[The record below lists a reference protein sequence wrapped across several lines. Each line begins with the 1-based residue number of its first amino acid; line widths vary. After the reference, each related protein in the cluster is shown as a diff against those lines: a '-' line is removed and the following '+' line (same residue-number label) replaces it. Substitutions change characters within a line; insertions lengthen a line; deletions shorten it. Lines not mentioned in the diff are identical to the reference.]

1 MKHSTPISLFSFQ
14 DIITSLTGILIVV
27 VLIIA
32 LELVDTMATVAARSE
47 LLPDYLCL
55 KQKAAELSDTK
66 TALQQSLAS
75 NDSTPGPFA
84 DLSLPELR
92 DLIAREKRYQALLAE
107 KTKTEDQLY
116 NDLVIENE
124 QISKLSIAV
133 ADDMAALAKDDN
145 LIKELQATLLELQ
158 HRQKHIDELVERKR
172 TMLRVSFQGKTSRQ
186 PILVECNAWGFRAR
200 RHPHGALMTFGSPG
214 RQLQDQIPDLCAWLK
229 TQNIPSCYVALLI
242 KEGAVAHVSELTSA
256 LNGLGP
262 DLMLGKEPIG
272 AEENCF
278 NE

>member
-1 MKHSTPISLFSFQ
+1 MKHSSPISLFSFQ
-14 DIITSLTGILIVV
+14 DIITSLTGILIVI

-32 LELVDTMATVAARSE
+32 LELVETMATVAARSE

-75 NDSTPGPFA
+75 NDSPQGPFA

-92 DLIAREKRYQALLAE
+92 DLIAREKRYQALLTE
-107 KTKTEDQLY
+107 KNRTEDLLY
-116 NDLVIENE
+116 GDLVHENE
-124 QISKLSIAV
+124 KISKLSKAV
-133 ADDMAALAKDDN
+133 ADDMAALAKDEN

-158 HRQKHIDELVERKR
+158 HRQQHIDELVERKR
-172 TMLRVSFQGKTSRQ
+172 TMLRVSFQGQTNRQ
-186 PILVECNAWGFRAR
+186 PILVECNAWGFRAK
-200 RHPHGALMTFGSPG
+200 RHPHGTLTTFGMPG
-214 RQLQDQIPDLCAWLK
+214 RQLPEQIPDLCSWLAK
-229 TQNIPSCYVALLI
+229 QDITNSYVALLI
-242 KEGAVAHVSELTSA
+242 KEDAVPHVLELTSA
-256 LNGLGP
+256 LTRLTP